1 MVDDFT
7 SAGRRRARRTGTGT
21 GTGAG
26 RKGARA
32 ARRDERRA
40 AILAAALDEFA
51 ARGFA
56 ATRLDDVARRAG
68 VAKGT
73 IYLHFRDKESL
84 FQELVRSMLSP
95 LVGTIE
101 AAALRDLPI
110 RAVVETIVD
119 LFVNEIYG
127 TRRKDVIRLIIAE
140 GRAFPSS
147 PSSTIAKSSRACCRS
162 CAPGSPWRWNAA
174 NSPTTRSPAFRNC
187 WSRPPL
193 CPSYGTPCSGA
204 WLRSTCASSCA
215 RISKC
220 CSGRGAGHERPPLNA
235 RIARGPSPRRLR
247 YSKRADL
254 SGLGRGRADLR
265 RSRRDRSRRDAHG
278 ARGRSGRARHAAV
291 HHRSRSA
298 AGRRRHAGGGGEE
311 RAAGLRPRATALEAA
326 GRDAKNPR
334 RRRGCAAHRAGEA
347 QLGADEALTPQSL
360 QPRHRLGPAD
370 LLPRGRAGPGRQTD
384 PRAVA
389 PRQPEGAVLRQRS
402 DVAQA
407 QIRRPRHRHV

>member
-101 AAALRDLPI
+101 AVALRDLPI
-110 RAVVETIVD
+110 RAVVEVIVD

-140 GRAFPSS
+140 GPRFPKL
-147 PSSTIAKSSRACCRS
+147 AEVYYR
-162 CAPGSPWRWNAA
+162 
-174 NSPTTRSPAFRNC
+174 
-187 WSRPPL
+187 
-193 CPSYGTPCSGA
+193 
-204 WLRSTCASSCA
+204 
-215 RISKC
+215 
-220 CSGRGAGHERPPLNA
+220 EV
-235 RIARGPSPRRLR
+235 IARVLPVIRARLALAVE
-247 YSKRADL
+247 RAELPHDALARFPQLLVAPALVAIIWNGLFGRLAPLDIRDL
-254 SGLGRGRADLR
+254 MRAHLDVLF
-265 RSRRDRSRRDAHG
+265 G
-278 ARGRSGRARHAAV
+278 AR
-291 HHRSRSA
+291 SA
-298 AGRRRHAGGGGEE
+298 
-311 RAAGLRPRATALEAA
+311 T
-326 GRDAKNPR
+326 
-334 RRRGCAAHRAGEA
+334 
-347 QLGADEALTPQSL
+347 
-360 QPRHRLGPAD
+360 
-370 LLPRGRAGPGRQTD
+370 
-384 PRAVA
+384 
-389 PRQPEGAVLRQRS
+389 
-402 DVAQA
+402 
-407 QIRRPRHRHV
+407 